1 MINIFES
8 DIFSLTS
15 LTAAINDVEYQPNQ
29 IGAMGIFDA
38 SGVTTTSVSIEKN
51 GDKLDLV
58 ENKPRGAGGTVVGA
72 KKRTMVS
79 FETAHL
85 PATATVLADE
95 VQNIR
100 AFGTEDT
107 TEAVQ
112 TVVNQRL
119 ANMARRLDMTHEY
132 HRLGAIQGKVLD
144 SDGSTVIHNLYQQF
158 GVTQKTIGMKLST
171 DSTDVQAMCLEV
183 LEATEDALG
192 GLSFDGITV
201 LCGKAFWR
209 AFIAHPKVKEAYER
223 WEQGAQLRADP
234 RAGFYF
240 GGINWARYRGGGKV
254 KIADDEAYSV
264 PTGVMD
270 LFISRFAPADYMDTV
285 NTLGLPFYASSD
297 PLPHNKGVSLEA
309 QSNPAHLCT
318 RPKAVMMLKVGTS

>member
-1 MINIFES
+1 MNIFDS
-8 DIFSLTS
+8 DIFTLAA
-15 LTAAINDVEYQPNQ
+15 LTAAINEVEYLPNQ
-29 IGAMGIFDA
+29 IGAMGLFDA
-38 SGVTTTSVSIEKN
+38 SGVTTTNVVIEKH
-51 GDKLDLV
+51 GDSLSLV

-72 KKRTMVS
+72 NKRTGIS
-79 FETAHL
+79 FQTAHL
-85 PATATVLADE
+85 PTTATVLADE

-144 SDGSTVIHNLYQQF
+144 SDGSTVIHDLYQQF
-158 GVTQKTIGMKLST
+158 GVKQKVIAMKLAT
-171 DSTDVQAMCLEV
+171 ESTDVQKVCLDI
-183 LEATEDALG
+183 LEATEEALG
-192 GLSFDGITV
+192 GLSFDGLNV
-201 LCGKAFWR
+201 LCGKTFWR
-209 AFIAHPKVKEAYER
+209 TLITHPKVREAYER
-223 WEQGAQLRADP
+223 FEQGAQLRADP
-234 RAGFYF
+234 RAPFYF
-240 GGINWARYRGGGKV
+240 GGIYWNRYRGGGKV
-254 KIADDEAYSV
+254 KIADDEAYTE

-270 LFISRFAPADYMDTV
+270 LFITRFAPADYMETV
-285 NTLGLPFYASSD
+285 NTLGLPFYASSE

-318 RPKAVMMLKVGTS
+318 RPKAVMKLKVGAS